1 MDRRQVS
8 PLLDGVA
15 YTDGPNKSHLYET
28 TEALPAIYRCK
39 HKDRGPEATLAEA
52 KIRNELAAAKL
63 REISA
68 QQKLGELVPAEISRM
83 AINAFI
89 KYVALRFDELRRR
102 GLIDREWINQCGER
116 FNELVADLAVQH
128 GLEFCKATLRAEDV
142 QTLVDRGFPVEAH

>member
-102 GLIDREWINQCGER
+102 DVIDRQWINECGDR
-116 FNELVADLAVQH
+116 FGELLADLCVQH

-142 QTLVDRGFPVEAH
+142 QTLLDRGFPVEAH